1 MAQSVHW
8 CFGLPGGFQ
17 STLRC
22 MLIRSQTLSQQQF
35 VKYAVKFLPGEVQ
48 EIGVFA
54 YSHST
59 EPWRNSPGEGSPI
72 NTSFFVH
79 YHPMELVNANP
90 YDVQAYLFFKNL
102 IFVGVQVLY
111 KYCVSFYCTAK

>member
-59 EPWRNSPGEGSPI
+59 DAKQGPGGAPGHRGL
-72 NTSFFVH
+72 FVPH
-79 YHPMELVNANP
+79 FSYVRLQPP
-90 YDVQAYLFFKNL
+90 
-102 IFVGVQVLY
+102 
-111 KYCVSFYCTAK
+111 

>member
-1 MAQSVHW
+1 MGQSVR

-35 VKYAVKFLPGEVQ
+35 VKYAVKFLPGKVQ

-90 YDVQAYLFFKNL
+90 DDVQA
-102 IFVGVQVLY
+102 
-111 KYCVSFYCTAK
+111 SFLKI